1 MINPADG
8 LNGYMMML
16 TQISKGVGRWAL
28 CLVGLVV
35 VLASAHPGLAQ
46 GKPTWP
52 VTIITPDG
60 EEHFYQLELA
70 ATAKDRSR
78 GLMFREALP
87 ETAGMLFV
95 WPGAKKRSFWMKNTL
110 LSLDILFFSS
120 NKKLVSLHEHTTPF
134 SLEGLQSGQPA
145 RYVVELNAG
154 QARANGLRR
163 GSVLRLPD
171 ALVEELA
178 QQFRRRR

>member
-1 MINPADG
+1 
-8 LNGYMMML
+8 MMML
-16 TQISKGVGRWAL
+16 TQISKGAGRRAL

-35 VLASAHPGLAQ
+35 VVLASARPGLAQ
-46 GKPTWP
+46 DRPTWP

-60 EEHFYQLELA
+60 AEHIYQLELA
-70 ATAKDRSR
+70 ATAKARSR

-95 WPGAKKRSFWMKNTL
+95 WPGAGKRIFWMKNTP
-110 LSLDILFFSS
+110 LSLDILYFSAD
-120 NKKLVSLHEHTTPF
+120 KKLISLYEHTTPF
-134 SLEGLQSGQPA
+134 SLEGLPSGRLA

-171 ALVEELA
+171 ALAEELA